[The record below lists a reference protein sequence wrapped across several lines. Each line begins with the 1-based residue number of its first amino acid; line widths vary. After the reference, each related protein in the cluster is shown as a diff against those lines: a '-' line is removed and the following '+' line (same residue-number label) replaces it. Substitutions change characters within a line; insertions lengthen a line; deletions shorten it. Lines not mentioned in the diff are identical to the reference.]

1 MAYSLRLKAGLQL
14 AALYLLM
21 AYSLRLK
28 AGLCGLQL
36 AVLYLLMAYGLQ
48 LKASLRLAALFLYLN
63 MSKKKIV
70 VLTGAGI
77 SAESGLKTFRDSDGL
92 WEGYNVTD
100 VATPRAWKKD
110 PALVLEFYNQRRK
123 NVLDAQPN
131 AAHIGLA
138 KLQDDFDVTIITQNI
153 DDLHERAGSK
163 KILHLHGEIF
173 KMRSE
178 WDESLVYDIRD
189 DIKLGD
195 KAEDGAQ
202 LRPNIV
208 WFEEPVPMIQL
219 AVPVVMSADIFVVV
233 GTSLVV
239 YPAAGLLNY
248 APMDIPKYVVDKV
261 IPDTGNV
268 YNVTN
273 IEKPATQGIQDLID
287 LLKNSRLHKKRKPW

>member
-1 MAYSLRLKAGLQL
+1 
-14 AALYLLM
+14 
-21 AYSLRLK
+21 
-28 AGLCGLQL
+28 
-36 AVLYLLMAYGLQ
+36 
-48 LKASLRLAALFLYLN
+48 

-70 VLTGAGI
+70 VLSGAGI

-131 AAHIGLA
+131 AAHFGLA

-163 KILHLHGEIF
+163 KIVHLHGEIF

-178 WDESLVYDIRD
+178 FDESLVYDIRG
-189 DIKLGD
+189 DIRLGD

-202 LRPNIV
+202 LRPHIV
-208 WFEEPVPMIQL
+208 WFEEPVPLIQL
-219 AVPVVMSADIFVVV
+219 AIPVVLSADIFVVV

-239 YPAAGLLNY
+239 YPAAGLVNY
-248 APMDIPKYVVDKV
+248 APMDIPKYVIDKV
-261 IPDTGNV
+261 IPSTNSV

-273 IEKPATQGIQDLID
+273 IEKPATQGIQDLVE
-287 LLKNSRLHKKRKPW
+287 LLKSL